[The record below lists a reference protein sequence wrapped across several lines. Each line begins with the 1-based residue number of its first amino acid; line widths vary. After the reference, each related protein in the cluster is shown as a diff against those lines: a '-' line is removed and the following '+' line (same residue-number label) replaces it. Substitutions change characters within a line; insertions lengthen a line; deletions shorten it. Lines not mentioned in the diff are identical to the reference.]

1 MANVFIIIGI
11 LIFSAHFFTYL
22 FSKKRVPDVLF
33 LLAIGILLGPVLH
46 LVTPDMLGRFA
57 SMFASL
63 TLLFILFDSGV
74 DLSIDSI
81 RRYWKGMVQVT
92 ILSFILSMGAVTT
105 IGVFLLNMPW
115 QSSMLLGSM
124 ISGTA
129 AAIVIPLVWQ
139 MRVSEKTRTTL
150 AMESACSGVLC
161 IVISLGFIEGFS
173 SNDMDFGIML
183 GKILASFV
191 MSLVIGMV
199 GGILWA
205 GLLDKVRKMKNS
217 MFLTPAF
224 VFVLYGLAEV
234 MGFSGAI
241 AALAFGVVLGN
252 IDYFDLSLLHKFG
265 NRRMMPLSN
274 NEKCFFKEFVFVLK
288 TFFFV
293 YIGICIPFTN
303 IEALQYGLIITAALF
318 VVRFILVFVVGR
330 KNTINDRLTVSIMI
344 PKGLVSAV
352 LASVPEQMNLSLGY
366 ELIPGA
372 TMIKYITYSVIF
384 FSIVFTSILVLLTSK
399 KLVKNDPIHWE
410 PEENGF
416 D

>member
-33 LLAIGILLGPVLH
+33 LLAIGIVLGPVLH

-274 NEKCFFKEFVFVLK
+274 NEKSFFKEFVFVLK

>member
-1 MANVFIIIGI
+1 MANVFIILGV
-11 LIFSAHFFTYL
+11 LIFSAHLFTFI

-33 LLAIGILLGPVLH
+33 LLAIGIVLGPVLH

-92 ILSFILSMGAVTT
+92 ILSFFLSMGVVTV
-105 IGVFLLNMPW
+105 IGCYLLNIPW

-150 AMESACSGVLC
+150 ALESACSGVLC

-173 SNDMDFGIML
+173 SNGMDWGTML

-191 MSLVIGMV
+191 MSLIIGIV
-199 GGILWA
+199 GGIVWA
-205 GLLDKVRKMKNS
+205 GLLDRVRKMNNS

-224 VFVLYGLAEV
+224 VFVLYGLSEM

-252 IDYFDLSLLHKFG
+252 IDYFDIALLHKFG
-265 NRRMMPLSN
+265 NRRMMPLTN
-274 NEKCFFKEFVFVLK
+274 NEKSFFKEFVFVLK

-293 YIGICIPFTN
+293 YIGICIPFSN
-303 IEALQYGLIITAALF
+303 IEALQYGLVITAALF
-318 VVRFILVFVVGR
+318 VLRFLLVFIVGH

-352 LASVPEQMNLSLGY
+352 LASVPEQMNISVGY

-384 FSIVFTSILVLLTSK
+384 FSIVITSILVLLTSK
-399 KLVKNDPIHWE
+399 KLVKNEPIHWE